1 MLGEGFLGRPSTF
14 GADLNLLIQLGLGL
28 LLFAGLL
35 LARRSRYGLHGL
47 CQATALVVTL
57 AMTAI
62 WMFPAYRDNYGP
74 AIFRLGN
81 RVNLAAALHVVTG
94 AVALLMGVYVVLV
107 AGTPIVPRALRFTNY
122 KAWMRTLI
130 AVWWIA
136 LLSGVLT
143 YWFATS

>member
-28 LLFAGLL
+28 LLLAGLF

-47 CQATALVVTL
+47 CQVTALVVTL
-57 AMTAI
+57 AMTVI

-94 AVALLMGVYVVLV
+94 TVALLVGVYVVLV
-107 AGTPIVPRALRFTNY
+107 AGTPVVPRALRFTNY

-136 LLSGVLT
+136 LLFGVLT

>member
-14 GADLNLLIQLGLGL
+14 GADLNLIVQLALGL
-28 LLFAGLL
+28 LLLAGLL
-35 LARRSRYGLHGL
+35 LARRTRYGLHGL

-57 AMTAI
+57 IMTAI

-81 RVNLAAALHVVTG
+81 RVSVATAAHVVTG
-94 AVALLMGVYVVLV
+94 TVALVLGIYVVLV
-107 AGTPIVPRALRFTNY
+107 AGTPLVPPSLRFTNY

-130 AVWWIA
+130 GIWWVA
-136 LLSGVLT
+136 LLLGVLT

>member
-1 MLGEGFLGRPSTF
+1 
-14 GADLNLLIQLGLGL
+14 
-28 LLFAGLL
+28 
-35 LARRSRYGLHGL
+35 
-47 CQATALVVTL
+47 
-57 AMTAI
+57 MTAI

-94 AVALLMGVYVVLV
+94 TVALLVGVYVVLV
-107 AGTPIVPRALRFTNY
+107 AGTPIVPKALRFTNY

-136 LLSGVLT
+136 LLFGVLT

>member
-14 GADLNLLIQLGLGL
+14 GADLNLLVQIGLGL
-28 LLFAGLL
+28 LLLAGLI
-35 LARRSRYGLHGL
+35 LAKRSRYGAHGL

-57 AMTAI
+57 VMTAI

-74 AIFRLGN
+74 AIFGLGN
-81 RVNLAAALHVVTG
+81 RVSVAAAAHVVTG
-94 AVALLMGVYVVLV
+94 TAALLVGLYVVLV
-107 AGTPIVPRALRFTNY
+107 AGTPLIPEALRFTNY

-130 AVWWIA
+130 VVWWLA
-136 LLSGVLT
+136 LLLGVLT